1 DVAPVGALIRVR
13 ADLVRLHDIGP
24 QRDELLLA
32 AARAEGD
39 RAVALALPVL
49 RAEGLEG
56 GLVPDR
62 EHEERGARVDPG
74 PRPEVN
80 ERGMD
85 LLELPCRAPSRLLS
99 RVRHHRE
106 VRALD
111 LDPGRGCGGGTGGGE
126 DGTQGRAQLAHRGPP
141 LSTAAVS

>member
-1 DVAPVGALIRVR
+1 MGAVIGGQELAERDRRPSLKQLEVSSYRAPHVELLVAHDRVAHDLGDAAAVPDGQRAGEGAVEDRADVAPVGALIRVR

-62 EHEERGARVDPG
+62 EH
-74 PRPEVN
+74 
-80 ERGMD
+80 
-85 LLELPCRAPSRLLS
+85 
-99 RVRHHRE
+99 
-106 VRALD
+106 
-111 LDPGRGCGGGTGGGE
+111 
-126 DGTQGRAQLAHRGPP
+126 
-141 LSTAAVS
+141 